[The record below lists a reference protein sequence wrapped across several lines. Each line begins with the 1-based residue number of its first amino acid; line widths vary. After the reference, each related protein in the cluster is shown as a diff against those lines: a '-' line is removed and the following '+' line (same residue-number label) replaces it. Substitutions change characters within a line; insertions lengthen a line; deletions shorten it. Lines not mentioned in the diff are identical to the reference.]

1 MVKKYKLLDSASGFC
16 KLLTPEQRLKKR
28 AFSVVDR
35 EFSGVNLVDGIHAII
50 CIYQIEQ
57 KIEFVRRFLKNTE
70 LVSKDAFMK
79 TFELVLKVIP
89 QIKDERKRII
99 EEKVLLD
106 LWLAMDEIKAK
117 VSYEQM
123 ELPFNLSGTN
133 DEPTQISLF

>member
-1 MVKKYKLLDSASGFC
+1 
-16 KLLTPEQRLKKR
+16 
-28 AFSVVDR
+28 
-35 EFSGVNLVDGIHAII
+35 
-50 CIYQIEQ
+50 
-57 KIEFVRRFLKNTE
+57 
-70 LVSKDAFMK
+70 MK

-123 ELPFNLSGTN
+123 ELPFNLSGTS
-133 DEPTQISLF
+133 DGPSQIPLF